1 MATQSSSGK
10 SRKKSKP
17 EKIGGYS
24 PTQKIGQGAMGDIW
38 LCHDPS
44 LDRMVIVKQMI
55 PNLTAYEELNIRF
68 QRESSLLAHL
78 KHPNIVHA
86 YSLWQERT
94 GRLSLA
100 MEFIHGKT
108 LREILDV
115 SPTPPLFATLYFLH
129 EILQVLA
136 YAHQ

>member
-1 MATQSSSGK
+1 
-10 SRKKSKP
+10 
-17 EKIGGYS
+17 
-24 PTQKIGQGAMGDIW
+24 MGDIW

-55 PNLTAYEELNIRF
+55 PNLTAYEELNLRF
-68 QRESSLLAHL
+68 QREASFSTS
-78 KHPNIVHA
+78 KTPNIVHA

-115 SPTPPLFATLYFLH
+115 SPTPPLFATLYF
-129 EILQVLA
+129 
-136 YAHQ
+136 YMRFYKY